1 MVRVDDNLVRWR
13 LAVGA
18 VHPVFFWTGLALT
31 IALQPHSGASRHS
44 QGLWSYLHWQHMGL
58 VGWRSVSPEVAVV
71 TRASSSSTFGGTSAG
86 ALFRG
91 SVWWVA
97 HAHRH
102 RRDAWRLPVVLVLF
116 VASLQARLD
125 VWVKD
130 VILDT
135 F

>member
-1 MVRVDDNLVRWR
+1 M
-13 LAVGA
+13 
-18 VHPVFFWTGLALT
+18 
-31 IALQPHSGASRHS
+31 
-44 QGLWSYLHWQHMGL
+44 
-58 VGWRSVSPEVAVV
+58 
-71 TRASSSSTFGGTSAG
+71 TRASSSSTFGRTSAV
-86 ALFRG
+86 ALFCG

-102 RRDAWRLPVVLVLF
+102 RRDAWRLPVALVLF